1 MDAFNKQM
9 NEACVKYTGTLVV
22 ALVKVLSEA
31 YSFDYTAGLA
41 LAQNAT
47 AGLGLVEGAKKRGR
61 PESQGKKVVNK
72 TALVEDVIQTLMG
85 EETTSEAE
93 EAVVVV
99 AEPVVAE
106 PAVAKK
112 KPAVKKVKT
121 PEPAEEGEGAAVVAK
136 KKPAVKKVKTP
147 EPAEEGEGAAAEP
160 VVAKKKPAVKK
171 VKTPEPAEEG
181 DGAVAAVAEPVVAKK
196 KPAVKKVKTPEE
208 SEGAVAA
215 EPVVAKKK
223 PAAKKAAVVAAVE
236 PAAAVDQLGS
246 LFEKMA
252 VNKNVEVVVRSEAV
266 LEPAV
271 LKEEEED
278 DDEITGVEHVYNG
291 VTYLLTSDN
300 VLYDYET
307 QEAVGSWTGT
317 SIEPL

>member
-1 MDAFNKQM
+1 M
-9 NEACVKYTGTLVV
+9 
-22 ALVKVLSEA
+22 
-31 YSFDYTAGLA
+31 
-41 LAQNAT
+41 
-47 AGLGLVEGAKKRGR
+47 
-61 PESQGKKVVNK
+61 
-72 TALVEDVIQTLMG
+72 
-85 EETTSEAE
+85 
-93 EAVVVV
+93 
-99 AEPVVAE
+99 AEP
-106 PAVAKK
+106 
-112 KPAVKKVKT
+112 
-121 PEPAEEGEGAAVVAK
+121 VVAK

-147 EPAEEGEGAAAEP
+147 EPAEEGAAAEP

-171 VKTPEPAEEG
+171 VKTPEPAEE
-181 DGAVAAVAEPVVAKK
+181 AAAAEPVVAKK